1 MIYIALITNQQEKR
15 SEKIKCLSVTIVFKE
30 WLTKLINNNKR
41 LHFETN
47 LLMDFDEEVILFQE
61 RMLICW
67 FLQISIF
74 LKSNEFRN
82 RPCWTSFTVRI
93 GHGTTNWTKKIR
105 ASTNSSLFI
114 RFSGNS
120 YPRNTNY
127 WRTTCSHHQ
136 SISYWRKLR
145 AHLLKTVLLLS

>member
-1 MIYIALITNQQEKR
+1 MIYIALITNKQEKR

-47 LLMDFDEEVILFQE
+47 LLMDFDEEVTLFQE

-74 LKSNEFRN
+74 LK
-82 RPCWTSFTVRI
+82 TQRI
-93 GHGTTNWTKKIR
+93 
-105 ASTNSSLFI
+105 S
-114 RFSGNS
+114 
-120 YPRNTNY
+120 
-127 WRTTCSHHQ
+127 
-136 SISYWRKLR
+136 
-145 AHLLKTVLLLS
+145 

>member
-74 LKSNEFRN
+74 LK
-82 RPCWTSFTVRI
+82 TQRI
-93 GHGTTNWTKKIR
+93 
-105 ASTNSSLFI
+105 S
-114 RFSGNS
+114 
-120 YPRNTNY
+120 
-127 WRTTCSHHQ
+127 
-136 SISYWRKLR
+136 
-145 AHLLKTVLLLS
+145 

>member
-61 RMLICW
+61 RMLIC
-67 FLQISIF
+67 
-74 LKSNEFRN
+74 
-82 RPCWTSFTVRI
+82 
-93 GHGTTNWTKKIR
+93 
-105 ASTNSSLFI
+105 
-114 RFSGNS
+114 
-120 YPRNTNY
+120 
-127 WRTTCSHHQ
+127 
-136 SISYWRKLR
+136 
-145 AHLLKTVLLLS
+145 